1 LPFLPLWERLPSFAL
16 SLLNLTNV
24 LTIINNNPANRRRPK
39 RAYFPPAENN
49 AITNERKIYAPTK
62 EAITWKIH
70 LIFFERSSLKIGY
83 LPDLPSLAGIDGTLS
98 RTFSFL
104 ITLRPAALSLLI

>member
-1 LPFLPLWERLPSFAL
+1 
-16 SLLNLTNV
+16 LNLTNV
-24 LTIINNNPANRRRPK
+24 LTITNNNPASSKRPK

-70 LIFFERSSLKIGY
+70 LIFFERSSLKIDY
-83 LPDLPSLAGIDGTLS
+83 LPDLPSLVGIDVTPS
-98 RTFSFL
+98 DAFSIL
-104 ITLRPAALSLLI
+104 ITLIPTALSLLI